1 MRKVPIS
8 GRDVFIR
15 LNTVIN
21 LSMTA
26 LACIAGACMELS
38 NWRQKER
45 DVRAML
51 KRLRGAPSA
60 LSHFTVD
67 SR

>member
-1 MRKVPIS
+1 
-8 GRDVFIR
+8 
-15 LNTVIN
+15 
-21 LSMTA
+21 
-26 LACIAGACMELS
+26 MELS

-45 DVRAML
+45 DVSAML

-67 SR
+67 SRNSNLLGKSEKKFESARVPVIGI